1 MSTTK
6 PFDYDLYQKS
16 DPIAKEAMI
25 NWLDKNNFI
34 NINQKE
40 TMSFDIICNKLETD
54 LDDPIKHFYEVEIKY
69 GWRGDWPPSW
79 KEIRIPYRKSKLIDR
94 WTSQFI
100 YDNLT
105 FVVFRKDCKQA
116 WHIPGEVVANSSVR
130 ETPNRK
136 MKEGELFYHIKTKD
150 ATLVKME

>member
-40 TMSFDIICNKLETD
+40 TMSFDIVCNKLETD
-54 LDDPIKHFYEVEIKY
+54 LDAPIKHFYEVEI
-69 GWRGDWPPSW
+69 W
-79 KEIRIPYRKSKLIDR
+79 
-94 WTSQFI
+94 
-100 YDNLT
+100 
-105 FVVFRKDCKQA
+105 
-116 WHIPGEVVANSSVR
+116 
-130 ETPNRK
+130 
-136 MKEGELFYHIKTKD
+136 MEGGLASLLERD
-150 ATLVKME
+150 